1 MKTFKSYMKHVVEE
15 QSASTLRHGEPSAK
29 EHRQMQGSHDL
40 FPLESDKKLVQNPP
54 ANESD
59 ETKAEISELKD
70 RLELEKDIEK
80 TFEKWDADIPKPFI
94 DYLEENNL
102 RYDKEMMDKIIKQ
115 SVNVIL
121 RQKYIF
127 NRPRPAKLAP
137 LIDMKLSPIVSKT
150 ATSPAYPSGHAAQA
164 RLIALYLAGV
174 HPDHSERFFEMAR
187 ECGESRLN
195 AGVHYP
201 SDYTAG
207 VKLANKMYDS
217 MTVKEKIQYKDL
229 PAHVG
234 GMEGY

>member
-1 MKTFKSYMKHVVEE
+1 MKSFRRYIQMKEE
-15 QSASTLRHGEPSAK
+15 GQTLSNVKFGEPSPKQYRVMQK
-29 EHRQMQGSHDL
+29 EHSL
-40 FPLESDKKLVQNPP
+40 FEI
-54 ANESD
+54 ESD
-59 ETKAEISELKD
+59 ESQLSDPPTNESEETRVELMELQD
-70 RLELEKDIEK
+70 RLDLEKNSQELL
-80 TFEKWDADIPKPFI
+80 EKWDTDLTDPFI
-94 DYLEENNL
+94 DYLRKNNL
-102 RYDKEMMDKIIKQ
+102 SFQKSFIDNLIDDSK
-115 SVNVIL
+115 VVIL
-121 RQKYIF
+121 KQKYIF
-127 NRPRPAKLAP
+127 NRPRPDKLAP
-137 LIDMKLSPIVSKT
+137 LIGMKLTPIVSKT
-150 ATSPAYPSGHAAQA
+150 ADSPAYPSGHAAQA

-201 SDYTAG
+201 SDYIAG